1 MQRVPCN
8 SQHRVDKTST
18 NTLAYK
24 KSTNITEW
32 TAGASPAP
40 QMPCLASTS
49 KIATF
54 TLNLEAKALKNC
66 KKTLTNHYRS
76 PDAAVQNFE
85 QELEVIVSV
94 LFFPSPEIGK
104 WHLWMIMDPLR
115 TSQHPRLEAPHQP
128 DTHIAWNSRPTKCNL
143 LSKGVLTALFHAC
156 NYSSATSASAAG
168 SVALA
173 FWSSFVFL
181 RRTDLIPNHRTHEW
195 ILQVSQSSGHTL
207 ASPTGGSWVQT
218 SKTCGGCCISR
229 ANLRGLLH
237 NLQCAPSGRN
247 QHHKHRRCTPFIACM
262 TQNVM
267 AAQDKKR
274 RNFSKR
280 QKWPIAVEER
290 IQHRQRHKGM
300 AHTVG
305 NGCKRTV
312 GNDFDR
318 LGKLACSWEPS
329 GKSKE
334 KLSI

>member
-1 MQRVPCN
+1 MA
-8 SQHRVDKTST
+8 SWDDHRS
-18 NTLAYK
+18 AAK
-24 KSTNITEW
+24 KS
-32 TAGASPAP
+32 ASPARGSAPAWYTHSVELAPP
-40 QMPCLASTS
+40 QNAIYSEKVFWL
-49 KIATF
+49 
-54 TLNLEAKALKNC
+54 
-66 KKTLTNHYRS
+66 
-76 PDAAVQNFE
+76 
-85 QELEVIVSV
+85 
-94 LFFPSPEIGK
+94 
-104 WHLWMIMDPLR
+104 
-115 TSQHPRLEAPHQP
+115 
-128 DTHIAWNSRPTKCNL
+128 PT
-143 LSKGVLTALFHAC
+143 FHAF

-195 ILQVSQSSGHTL
+195 ILQVTQSSGHTL

-237 NLQCAPSGRN
+237 TLQCAPSGRS

-290 IQHRQRHKGM
+290 I
-300 AHTVG
+300 
-305 NGCKRTV
+305 
-312 GNDFDR
+312 
-318 LGKLACSWEPS
+318 
-329 GKSKE
+329 
-334 KLSI
+334 